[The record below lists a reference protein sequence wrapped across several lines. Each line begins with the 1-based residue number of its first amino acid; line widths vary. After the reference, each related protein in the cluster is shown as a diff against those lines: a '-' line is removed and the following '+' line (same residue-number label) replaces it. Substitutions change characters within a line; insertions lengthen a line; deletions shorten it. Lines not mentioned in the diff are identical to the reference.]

1 MKSGYVYILAS
12 RRNGTLYIGVTGDLE
27 RRISEHQNG
36 VIHGFTKQHGV
47 KYLVY
52 CEEFSAIDQALARE
66 KAIKKWR
73 RVWKLELIESNN
85 PNWLDLMTGF
95 PLSRE

>member
-1 MKSGYVYILAS
+1 MKPGYVYILAS
-12 RRNGTLYIGVTGDLE
+12 RRNGTLYVGVTGDLE
-27 RRISEHQNG
+27 RRISEHQSG
-36 VIHGFTKQHGV
+36 IIQGFTKQYGV

-52 CEEFSAIDQALARE
+52 CEEFPTIDQAIARE

-73 RVWKLELIESNN
+73 RVWKLDLIESNN
-85 PNWLDLMTGF
+85 LNWLDLMTGV